1 MLALGALADK
11 GRIPLGLP
19 PTSPEQ
25 EVTRVG
31 RLGAVMG
38 FGVVLALYVWIFF
51 FSR

>member
-11 GRIPLGLP
+11 GRTP
-19 PTSPEQ
+19 PGASPEQ

>member
-1 MLALGALADK
+1 
-11 GRIPLGLP
+11 
-19 PTSPEQ
+19 
-25 EVTRVG
+25 VG